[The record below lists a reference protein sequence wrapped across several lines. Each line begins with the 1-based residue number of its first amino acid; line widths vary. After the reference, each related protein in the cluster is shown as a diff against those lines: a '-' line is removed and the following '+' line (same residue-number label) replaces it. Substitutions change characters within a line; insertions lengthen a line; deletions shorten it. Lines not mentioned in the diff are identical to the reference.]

1 MFTAIELFAGVAGF
15 GLAIERSGGKV
26 MVQVEKDKNC
36 LSVLEKHFPNAERIN
51 DVKKANRTNLPDA
64 TLVCG
69 GFPCTGMSVAGK
81 RKGLDDEQS
90 GLWWEFW
97 RIIMELKP
105 RYILIENVP
114 GLFSSN
120 GGRDFAI
127 LLAGLTGKLPE
138 VPEKGWRNSGFGKG
152 RSDAYHVAWRVLD
165 SQFSGVPQR
174 RRRVFIVGCLAASGI
189 NPAEILFE
197 SESLRWHPQKG
208 RKKGKGTAATISANP
223 PSRRNGGSYPTED
236 HFVVEDNSPSV
247 SGTLAASGAG
257 RSRPAGNANEL
268 DLIIPTFT
276 IRRSDEYVAD
286 SVASTLS
293 ARDYK
298 SATDLISYGIDS
310 GTGEDISPTIINN
323 GKGTSEDGTG
333 KHAFVLQALDWRA
346 SNKSKRQRIV
356 RSGDYTG
363 SLQATKQDAIAF
375 AYKASSSQ
383 SMNLDDRTPAFR
395 TRHEYAAFGISPD
408 TSSGEDIMPTLT
420 QPSPNGGGHPSTLA
434 GSMGIRRLTPIET
447 ERLQGFPDNYTEF
460 GHDGKAM
467 SDGTRYRM
475 MGNAVS
481 VPVVEWII
489 KRMIGVDR
497 KYAK

>member
-26 MVQVEKDKNC
+26 LVQVEKDKNC
-36 LSVLEKHFPNAERIN
+36 LSVLEKHFPNVERIN

-174 RRRVFIVGCLAASGI
+174 RRRVFIVGCLASSGI

-236 HFVVEDNSPSV
+236 YFVVEDNLPSV

-257 RSRPAGNANEL
+257 TSRNANEL

-298 SATDLISYGIDS
+298 SATDLVSIDLQQITSKVNRVQPSDESSPLTTHSETVVFNSVDVRNLELNVDVS
-310 GTGEDISPTIINN
+310 GT
-323 GKGTSEDGTG
+323 
-333 KHAFVLQALDWRA
+333 LQA
-346 SNKSKRQRIV
+346 KEK
-356 RSGDYTG
+356 GG
-363 SLQATKQDAIAF
+363 SYSLNYQNPIAF
-375 AYKASSSQ
+375 AYKASPSQ
-383 SMNLDDRTPAFR
+383 SMNPDDQVPALR
-395 TRHEYAAFGISPD
+395 TRHEYAVFGISPD

-434 GSMGIRRLTPIET
+434 GSMGIRRLTPLET

-460 GHDGKAM
+460 GHDGKTM

-489 KRMIGVDR
+489 KRMIGVDK